1 MGLVVRRAQRR
12 GAHGGLVTRVLR
24 GLLVLALCLVVFGC
38 KHPADPNDPKPV
50 SAEPKAASLPPL
62 TVKADSPN
70 LLLTWIDDKGD
81 FHVVQKPADVPV
93 EGHKNV
99 RVVQADKEAGTGDLV
114 YVANLDETA
123 PDGSYRLK
131 TLTRAQWDELGAS
144 RRKARLEAL
153 APSAAPP
160 PAASVAGG
168 SPGKQPGPGPGASKI
183 VAIIYGADWC
193 KPCHAAES
201 YLKGHGVTVI
211 HKDIEESEA
220 AQAEMHQKLARAGRG
235 GASIPV
241 IDIMGQILVGY
252 SPAALDQAIR
262 TAEGAKA
269 L

>member
-1 MGLVVRRAQRR
+1 MTRA
-12 GAHGGLVTRVLR
+12 TRLT
-24 GLLVLALCLVVFGC
+24 GLLLSAALVLGAC
-38 KHPADPNDPKPV
+38 KRHDDANGGKPA
-50 SAEPKAASLPPL
+50 SAAPKASALPTL
-62 TVKADSPN
+62 SVKADTPN

-81 FHVVQKPADVPV
+81 FHVVQKPADVPP
-93 EGHKNV
+93 EGRKSV
-99 RVVQADKEAGTGDLV
+99 RIVQADKEAGTGDLV

-123 PDGSYRLK
+123 PDGTYRLK

-168 SPGKQPGPGPGASKI
+168 SSAKSVPGTGKL
-183 VAIIYGADWC
+183 VAIIYGANWC
-193 KPCHAAES
+193 KPCHMAAD
-201 YLKGHGVTVI
+201 YLQAHGVTVI

-220 AQAEMHQKLARAGRG
+220 AQAEMNQKLARAGRG

-252 SPAALDQAIR
+252 SASALDQAIR
-262 TAEGAKA
+262 TAQGAKA

>member
-1 MGLVVRRAQRR
+1 VTPLLRR
-12 GAHGGLVTRVLR
+12 
-24 GLLVLALCLVVFGC
+24 LLVLALCLVALSC
-38 KHPADPNDPKPV
+38 RQKDDPNAPKPV
-50 SAEPKAASLPPL
+50 TAEPKSATLPPL

-70 LLLTWIDDKGD
+70 LLLTWIDEKGD
-81 FHVVQKPADVPV
+81 FHVVQKPADVPT
-93 EGHKNV
+93 EGRKSV
-99 RVVQADKEAGTGDLV
+99 RVVQADKEAGTGELV
-114 YVANLDETA
+114 YVANLDETT

-160 PAASVAGG
+160 PTASVAAGP
-168 SPGKQPGPGPGASKI
+168 PGKQAPATGSKI

-193 KPCHAAES
+193 KPCHAAQN
-201 YLKGHGVTVI
+201 YLQSHGVTVI

-220 AQAEMHQKLARAGRG
+220 AQAEMHQKLARAGKG

-262 TAEGAKA
+262 AAQGAKA

>member
-1 MGLVVRRAQRR
+1 MRARLVV
-12 GAHGGLVTRVLR
+12 V
-24 GLLVLALCLVVFGC
+24 GLLAILVVTAC
-38 KHPADPNDPKPV
+38 KRHDDALGTKPASAAPKP
-50 SAEPKAASLPPL
+50 SALPEL
-62 TVKADSPN
+62 SVKADTPN

-81 FHVVQKPADVPV
+81 FHVVQKPADVPL
-93 EGHKNV
+93 EGRKEV
-99 RVVQADKEAGTGDLV
+99 RVVVADKEAGTGELV

-131 TLTRAQWDELGAS
+131 TMTRAQWDELGAS

-160 PAASVAGG
+160 PSASVAAGANAKGPAMGG
-168 SPGKQPGPGPGASKI
+168 KL
-183 VAIIYGADWC
+183 VAIIYGANWC
-193 KPCHAAES
+193 KPCHAAAD
-201 YLKGHGVTVI
+201 YLQAHGVTVI

-220 AQAEMHQKLARAGRG
+220 AQAEMSQKLARAGRSG
-235 GASIPV
+235 SSIPV

-262 TAEGAKA
+262 TAQGAKA

>member
-1 MGLVVRRAQRR
+1 MRAARVFAVALV
-12 GAHGGLVTRVLR
+12 G
-24 GLLVLALCLVVFGC
+24 LCLAAGC
-38 KHPADPNDPKPV
+38 KRHDDASDPKPS
-50 SAEPKAASLPPL
+50 SAAPKSSALPEL
-62 TVKADSPN
+62 SVKADSAN

-93 EGHKNV
+93 EGRKSV

-131 TLTRAQWDELGAS
+131 TMTRAQWDELGAS

-160 PAASVAGG
+160 PSSSVASSDAQKRGA
-168 SPGKQPGPGPGASKI
+168 PGKL
-183 VAIIYGADWC
+183 VAIIYGANWC
-193 KPCHAAES
+193 KPCHAAAD
-201 YLKGHGVTVI
+201 YLQAHGVTVV

-220 AQAEMHQKLARAGRG
+220 AQAEMQQKLARSGRS

-252 SPAALDQAIR
+252 SPSALDQAIR
-262 TAEGAKA
+262 TAQGAKA